1 MGKIGY
7 VRVSTKDQK
16 FDRQQEKLKAENVD
30 IIFEDKLSGKDTNRP
45 KFQELLQYI
54 RKGDIVVVSE
64 LDRLGRN
71 NKELTETMDLLK
83 NKGVTIEILNLPSF
97 KDIKDE
103 NLRQLLNNLI
113 LELYKYQAESERRS
127 IRERQRQGIEIA
139 KRKGAFKGRPTIYS
153 EDAKDPQKRL
163 TYLKIVEMLND
174 DKAIRAISDETGV
187 SRPTIYKIKQAQL
200 DSKSAEG
207 DS

>member
-1 MGKIGY
+1 MAKIGY
-7 VRVSTKDQK
+7 VRVSTKEQK
-16 FDRQQEKLKAENVD
+16 LDRQHEKLRAENVD

-45 KFQELLQYI
+45 KFQELLKYI
-54 RKGDIVVVSE
+54 RKGDIVVVTE

-83 NKGVTIEILNLPSF
+83 NKDVTVEILNLPSF

-139 KRKGAFKGRPTIYS
+139 KHKGVYKGRPTTYS
-153 EDAKDPQKRL
+153 QDAKDPQKKL
-163 TYLKIVEMLND
+163 TYFKILEMLE
-174 DKAIRAISDETGV
+174 KGKPIKQISEKTGV
-187 SRPTIYKIKQAQL
+187 SRPTIYKIKRKL
-200 DSKSAEG
+200 
-207 DS
+207 

>member
-1 MGKIGY
+1 MAKIGY
-7 VRVSTKDQK
+7 VRVSTKDQNL
-16 FDRQQEKLKAENVD
+16 DRQFQKLKEENVT

-45 KFQELLQYI
+45 EFQKLLEYVRQ
-54 RKGDIVVVSE
+54 GDIVVVTE

-113 LELYKYQAESERRS
+113 LELYKYQAENERKS
-127 IRERQRQGIEIA
+127 IIERQKQGIAAA
-139 KRKGAFKGRPTIYS
+139 KQKGVYKGRPTTYTY
-153 EDAKDPQKRL
+153 DAKDPQKRI
-163 TYLKIVEMLND
+163 TYLKIIELLE
-174 DKAIRAISDETGV
+174 KETPIKRISEETGV
-187 SRPTIYKIKQAQL
+187 SRPTIYTIKNRY
-200 DSKSAEG
+200 G
-207 DS
+207 F

>member
-1 MGKIGY
+1 MAKIGY

-16 FDRQQEKLKAENVD
+16 FDRQHEKLKAENVD

-45 KFQELLQYI
+45 KFQELLKYI
-54 RKGDIVVVSE
+54 RKGDIVVVTE

-71 NKELTETMDLLK
+71 NKELTETMDLLR
-83 NKGVTIEILNLPSF
+83 NSGVTVEILNLPSF

-139 KRKGAFKGRPTIYS
+139 KQKGVYKGRPTTYTF
-153 EDAKDPQKRL
+153 DAKDPQKRL
-163 TYLKIVEMLND
+163 TYFKILEMLEAGTPI
-174 DKAIRAISDETGV
+174 KRISEETGV
-187 SRPTIYKIKQAQL
+187 SRPTIYKIRKKL
-200 DSKSAEG
+200 
-207 DS
+207 

>member
-1 MGKIGY
+1 MAKIGY

-16 FDRQQEKLKAENVD
+16 FDRQHEKLKAENVEL
-30 IIFEDKLSGKDTNRP
+30 IFEDKLSGKDTNRP
-45 KFQELLQYI
+45 KFQELLKYI
-54 RKGDIVVVSE
+54 RKGDIVVVTE

-71 NKELTETMDLLK
+71 NKELTETMDILRT
-83 NKGVTIEILNLPSF
+83 NGVTVEILNLPSF

-139 KRKGAFKGRPTIYS
+139 KQKGVYKGRPTTYS
-153 EDAKDPQKRL
+153 HDSRDPQKKL
-163 TYLKIVEMLND
+163 TYFKILEMLENG
-174 DKAIRAISDETGV
+174 KPIKRISEETGV
-187 SRPTIYKIKQAQL
+187 SRPTIYKIKEKL
-200 DSKSAEG
+200 
-207 DS
+207 

>member
-1 MGKIGY
+1 MAKIGY

-16 FDRQQEKLKAENVD
+16 FDRQHEKLKAENVD

-45 KFQELLQYI
+45 KFQELLKYI
-54 RKGDIVVVSE
+54 RKGDIVVVTE

-83 NKGVTIEILNLPSF
+83 NKDVTVEILNLPSF

-139 KRKGAFKGRPTIYS
+139 KQKGVYKGRPTTYTF
-153 EDAKDPQKRL
+153 DAKDPQKRL
-163 TYLKIVEMLND
+163 TYFKILEMLEAGTPI
-174 DKAIRAISDETGV
+174 KRISEETGV
-187 SRPTIYKIKQAQL
+187 SRPTIYKIRKKL
-200 DSKSAEG
+200 
-207 DS
+207 

>member
-1 MGKIGY
+1 MAKIGY
-7 VRVSTKDQK
+7 VRVSAKDQK
-16 FDRQQEKLKAENVD
+16 LDRQHEKLRAENVD

-45 KFQELLQYI
+45 KFQELLKYI
-54 RKGDIVVVSE
+54 RKGDIVVVTE

-71 NKELTETMDLLK
+71 NKELTETMDILK
-83 NKGVTIEILNLPSF
+83 NKDVTVEILNLPSF

-139 KRKGAFKGRPTIYS
+139 KHKGVYKGRPTTYS
-153 EDAKDPQKRL
+153 HDAKDPQKKL
-163 TYLKIVEMLND
+163 TYFKILEMLENGNPI
-174 DKAIRAISDETGV
+174 KQISEKTGV
-187 SRPTIYKIKQAQL
+187 SRPTIYKIKRKL
-200 DSKSAEG
+200 
-207 DS
+207 